1 MHAARYTRSQ
11 VATLLHVTPK
21 TLYNWE
27 RDGKIAPP
35 QRDARGWRWYTEEHL
50 RAIRALLTPG
60 QGESLAEVEGSGRTD
75 EMALRLETFALTFSA
90 RNCLRGI
97 VTRINADGVTAE
109 VVIDLGH
116 GQEIVAVITR
126 GSVERLGLRVGEPAV
141 AVIKATEVMVAR

>member
-11 VATLLHVTPK
+11 VATLLHVAPK

-35 QRDARGWRWYTEEHL
+35 QRDARGWRWYTEEQLH
-50 RAIRALLTPG
+50 AIRALLMPG
-60 QGESLAEVEGSGRTD
+60 QPDAAAPGPAARAD
-75 EMALRLETFALTFSA
+75 EMAGRLETFSLAFSA
-90 RNCLRGI
+90 RNCLRGTVKSI
-97 VTRINADGVTAE
+97 AADGITAE
-109 VVIDLGH
+109 VVIELGH

>member
-1 MHAARYTRSQ
+1 MHPARYTRSQ
-11 VATLLHVTPK
+11 VATMLHVAPK

-35 QRDARGWRWYTEEHL
+35 LRDPRGWRWYTDEHL

-60 QGESLAEVEGSGRTD
+60 ALGDTEPPEGPARPDEMSVRIETFSLA
-75 EMALRLETFALTFSA
+75 FSA
-90 RNCLRGI
+90 RNCLRGTVKSI
-97 VTRINADGVTAE
+97 AADGVTAE

-126 GSVERLGLRVGEPAV
+126 GSVERLALRVGEPAV

>member
-1 MHAARYTRSQ
+1 MHPARYTRSQ
-11 VATLLHVTPK
+11 VATLLHVAPK

-35 QRDARGWRWYTEEHL
+35 QRDARGWRWYTEEQL

-60 QGESLAEVEGSGRTD
+60 LPVAAEPAEGGTRTD
-75 EMALRLETFALTFSA
+75 EMSKRLETFSLAFSA
-90 RNCLRGI
+90 RNCLRGTVKSI
-97 VTRINADGVTAE
+97 AADGVTAE

>member
-11 VATLLHVTPK
+11 VATLLHVAPK

-50 RAIRALLTPG
+50 HAIRALLMPG
-60 QGESLAEVEGSGRTD
+60 QPDAAASGSAARPD
-75 EMALRLETFALTFSA
+75 EMAARIETFSLAFSA
-90 RNCLRGI
+90 RNCLRGT
-97 VTRINADGVTAE
+97 VKRIAADGVTAE
-109 VVIDLGH
+109 VVIDLGR